1 MNTNLNKTYPNRS
14 LENFFSTQLSATDDA
29 VFAGIQAELSRQN
42 EQIELIASENIVSK
56 AVMQAQ
62 GTCLT
67 NKYAE
72 GYPGR
77 RYYGGCEHVDSVEA
91 IAIERAKQ
99 LFSCEYANVQPHS
112 GGQANGAVTLSLLQH
127 IKHFAVL
134 VVV

>member
-1 MNTNLNKTYPNRS
+1 MNKSYPNHS
-14 LENFFSTQLSATDDA
+14 LENFFSTNLSATDDA
-29 VFAGIQAELSRQN
+29 VFAGIQAEFTRQN

-77 RYYGGCEHVDSVEA
+77 RYYGGCEHVDTVEA
-91 IAIERAKQ
+91 IAIHCYRTRKKT
-99 LFSCEYANVQPHS
+99 F
-112 GGQANGAVTLSLLQH
+112 
-127 IKHFAVL
+127 
-134 VVV
+134 